1 MKKLNFKKHM
11 MTGISYMIPMIV
23 AGGILGALAKGFGG
37 WEVGNYAPEAGA
49 TLFSNLNCFDWKQF
63 WWMISKLSDYAMS
76 FGVAVM
82 TAGVCYSIAERP
94 GIVPGFVIGYA
105 ANQSKAG
112 FLGGLLMAF
121 VIGYFIQW
129 MKTWK
134 LPKWMVGLMPVM
146 IIPVIATFVCGVA
159 FFAIVAKPMA
169 IAMNALQGWIMSLN
183 GGSKFIIGAVIG
195 AGMGFDMG
203 GPVNK
208 TASMAANALGA
219 DGIYG
224 PMSAKIIGGMTPPCG
239 VFVSTLLTPKKF
251 SLTEKETA
259 KTAFP
264 MGLCF
269 ITEGVLPFAAADPA
283 RFIPA
288 SMIGSALA
296 GGIAVAMGVESVAGH
311 GRIFVFPMM
320 TNWMWAVIAL
330 IVGSVATGVIYSA
343 IKKPSEEGQE
353 EEEEIVDLDINL

>member
-129 MKTWK
+129 MKT
-134 LPKWMVGLMPVM
+134 GS
-146 IIPVIATFVCGVA
+146 FRS
-159 FFAIVAKPMA
+159 
-169 IAMNALQGWIMSLN
+169 GW
-183 GGSKFIIGAVIG
+183 
-195 AGMGFDMG
+195 
-203 GPVNK
+203 
-208 TASMAANALGA
+208 
-219 DGIYG
+219 
-224 PMSAKIIGGMTPPCG
+224 SA
-239 VFVSTLLTPKKF
+239 
-251 SLTEKETA
+251 
-259 KTAFP
+259 
-264 MGLCF
+264 
-269 ITEGVLPFAAADPA
+269 
-283 RFIPA
+283 
-288 SMIGSALA
+288 
-296 GGIAVAMGVESVAGH
+296 
-311 GRIFVFPMM
+311 
-320 TNWMWAVIAL
+320 
-330 IVGSVATGVIYSA
+330 
-343 IKKPSEEGQE
+343 
-353 EEEEIVDLDINL
+353 